1 MRLRLAPSARAGV
14 ARKAHTRGTRLRGRW
29 LLLAQIAWLATSAL
43 TLGLFIAGIPI
54 QFTRLATACPAASCA
69 SGQLQPVSVRALHR
83 LGLSLNFF
91 ASYAIALILIFAL
104 VYGGVAALVF
114 WRRSDDRMALFVSL
128 TLLIFGLLTFSGVA
142 SALAESHAGLWLPVT
157 CLIYLGSTSFI
168 LFLFLFPDGHFAP
181 RWTRWIALAWVIQA
195 IPGAFFPT
203 APLTASP
210 WFTAVGVAIWAIA
223 LATVIYS
230 NVYRY
235 RHVSS
240 APQRQQTKWVILG
253 IGATAIGLLGALVVL
268 DILDPLPT
276 TPGSMVTT
284 LVIDALVYGVL
295 LLVPIS
301 IGIAMLRSH
310 LFDVNI
316 LINRALVY
324 GALTACVVGVYVLIV
339 GSLNV
344 VFQARGNLL
353 VALLATGIVAVLFHP
368 LRERLQRGVNRLMY
382 GLRDEPYVVVSQMSQ
397 RLEAAVAPDAAL
409 QTVAE
414 TVAQALKLPYA
425 AVALEEGEA
434 NQLNIAASYGTP
446 TSELLRLPLMYQ
458 GERLGELQ
466 VALRSSGDQ
475 WTPADRHL
483 LNELARHAGAAA
495 HAVRLT
501 GELQRTNAHLV
512 AARER
517 LVTAREEERRRL
529 RRDLHDGLGPALAA
543 LTLKA
548 GAARKLLT
556 RDLQSADTLL
566 AELGDDIHATVS
578 DIRRL
583 VYDLRPPT
591 LDELGLIGAIRERAT
606 QYSFSNEELHV
617 TVDAPD
623 QLPALPAA
631 VEVAAYR
638 IAQEAL
644 TNVARHAQAQICHVS
659 ITLDGALQ
667 LEVSDDG
674 IGLAAERPTGVG
686 LTTMRERAVELG
698 GTCTVEQTV
707 PAGTRVLARLPI
719 QKAT

>member
-1 MRLRLAPSARAGV
+1 M
-14 ARKAHTRGTRLRGRW
+14 
-29 LLLAQIAWLATSAL
+29 
-43 TLGLFIAGIPI
+43 
-54 QFTRLATACPAASCA
+54 
-69 SGQLQPVSVRALHR
+69 
-83 LGLSLNFF
+83 
-91 ASYAIALILIFAL
+91 AI
-104 VYGGVAALVF
+104 
-114 WRRSDDRMALFVSL
+114 FVSL
-128 TLLIFGLLTFSGVA
+128 TLLIFGLLTFNGVA

-157 CLIYLGSTSFI
+157 GLIYLGSTCFI
-168 LFLFLFPDGHFAP
+168 LFLFLFPNGHFVP
-181 RWTRWIALAWVIQA
+181 RWTRWIALAWIIQA

-203 APLTASP
+203 APLTASH
-210 WFTAVGVAIWAIA
+210 WFTAAGVTIWAIA
-223 LATVIYS
+223 LVTVIYS
-230 NVYRY
+230 NMYRY
-235 RHVSS
+235 RHISS

-276 TPGSMVTT
+276 TPGAMVTT

-301 IGIAMLRSH
+301 IGLAMLRSH
-310 LFDVNI
+310 LFDVDI

-353 VALLATGIVAVLFHP
+353 VALLATGVVAVLFHP
-368 LRERLQRGVNRLMY
+368 LRERLQRGVSGLMY
-382 GLRDEPYVVVSQMSQ
+382 GLRDEPYAVVSQMSQ

-425 AVALEEGEA
+425 AVALIEVD
-434 NQLNIAASYGTP
+434 QLNVAVSYGASTG
-446 TSELLRLPLMYQ
+446 ELLRIPLMYQ
-458 GERLGELQ
+458 GETLGELQ
-466 VALRSSGDQ
+466 IGPRSPGDQ
-475 WTPADRHL
+475 WTAADRHL
-483 LNELARHAGAAA
+483 LDELSRHAGSVA
-495 HAVRLT
+495 HAVRLKS
-501 GELQRTNAHLV
+501 ELQRANAHLV

-543 LTLKA
+543 LTLKV

-606 QYSFSNEELHV
+606 QYSFSNDGLRV
-617 TVDAPD
+617 TVNAPD
-623 QLPALPAA
+623 QLPVLPAA

-644 TNVARHAQAQICHVS
+644 TNVARHAQAQTCHVS

-674 IGLAAERPTGVG
+674 IGLASGRPTGIG
-686 LTTMRERAVELG
+686 LTTMRERAIELG
-698 GTCTVEQTV
+698 GTCTVEPTT

-719 QKAT
+719 QKEA

>member
-1 MRLRLAPSARAGV
+1 MRLRLAPGARVGV
-14 ARKAHTRGTRLRGRW
+14 TQKALTRDTRLRGRW
-29 LLLAQIAWLATSAL
+29 LLLARAVWLATSAL
-43 TLGLFIAGIPI
+43 TVGLFIAGIPI
-54 QFTRLATACPAASCA
+54 QYTRLATACPVASCA
-69 SGQLQPVSVRALHR
+69 SGQLQPVSVRALQS

-104 VYGGVAALVF
+104 VYGGIAALIF

-142 SALAESHAGLWLPVT
+142 SALAESQVGLWLPVT
-157 CLIYLGSTSFI
+157 CLIYLGSTCFI
-168 LFLFLFPDGHFAP
+168 LFLFLFPDGHFVP
-181 RWTRWIALAWVIQA
+181 RWTRWIALAWIIQA
-195 IPGAFFPT
+195 IPGAFFPV

-223 LATVIYS
+223 LMTVIYS

-253 IGATAIGLLGALVVL
+253 IGATAIGLLGALIML

-276 TPGSMVTT
+276 TPGAMVTT

-324 GALTACVVGVYVLIV
+324 SALTACVVAVYVLIV

-344 VFQARGNLL
+344 LFQSRGNLL
-353 VALLATGIVAVLFHP
+353 VALLATGVVAVLFHP
-368 LRERLQRGVNRLMY
+368 LRERLQRGVNRLMH

-425 AVALEEGEA
+425 AVALIEVDH
-434 NQLNIAASYGTP
+434 LTVAASHGTAIG
-446 TSELLRLPLMYQ
+446 EILRIPLVYQ
-458 GERLGELQ
+458 GETLGELQ
-466 VALRSSGDQ
+466 VGPRTPGDQ
-475 WTPADRHL
+475 WTAADRDL
-483 LNELARHAGAAA
+483 LEELSRHAGTVA
-495 HAVRLT
+495 HAVRLKS
-501 GELQRTNAHLV
+501 ELQRTNAHLV

-543 LTLKA
+543 LTLKV

-606 QYSFSNEELHV
+606 QYSFSNDGLHV
-617 TVDAPD
+617 FVIAPD
-623 QLPALPAA
+623 QLPTLPAA

-644 TNVARHAQAQICHVS
+644 TNVARHAQAQTCRVS

-667 LEVSDDG
+667 LEVNDDG
-674 IGLAAERPTGVG
+674 IGLASERPTGIG

-698 GTCTVEQTV
+698 GTCTVEPAI